1 MLNPENIADY
11 AVNLADALEQ
21 IFEQGEFRVVL
32 GGDCSILLGSL
43 LALRWRGRYGL
54 VFLDGLSDFWAP
66 GEEAHGEA
74 ASMDLALVTGRGPQ
88 LSVLEYTFKN
98 HRLFLTHTEVPP
110 ALESQGL
117 GTALAHA
124 ALEYARQNELTVVAI
139 CPFVQEYVGSH
150 PEYQSFV
157 TTSVA

>member
-1 MLNPENIADY
+1 MAEHQHRNSKNPAIIH
-11 AVNLADALEQ
+11 DASKQ
-21 IFEQGEFRVVL
+21 RFEI
-32 GGDCSILLGSL
+32 DI
-43 LALRWRGRYGL
+43 
-54 VFLDGLSDFWAP
+54 DG
-66 GEEAHGEA
+66 
-74 ASMDLALVTGRGPQ
+74 Q

-98 HRLFLTHTEVPP
+98 HRLFLTHTEVPQ

-117 GTALAHA
+117 GTELAHA

-139 CPFVQEYVGSH
+139 CPFVQEYVGNH

>member
-1 MLNPENIADY
+1 MMPAMTPML
-11 AVNLADALEQ
+11 
-21 IFEQGEFRVVL
+21 R
-32 GGDCSILLGSL
+32 SMLLVFAASVIGSL
-43 LALRWRGRYGL
+43 GMAFLKMGSAHLTRSVLSFVNPKLVIGIALFLASS
-54 VFLDGLSDFWAP
+54 VFYAWGIKDG
-66 GEEAHGEA
+66 
-74 ASMDLALVTGRGPQ
+74 Q